1 MKTPTDED
9 TLISQLLYRFRA
21 LSETKH
27 ISPLVAYLI
36 THNLWEIA
44 SFCVYTPIAA

>member
-9 TLISQLLYRFRA
+9 TLISQLLYRLRA
-21 LSETKH
+21 LSETEH
-27 ISPLVAYLI
+27 ISPLVACRI

-44 SFCVYTPIAA
+44 SFHVSTTIAE